1 METPESTLTEE
12 ESAGLTDLIETFR
25 ANMDDMVRA
34 RQEVME
40 RLVPGLVSPDMDHES
55 EAKAGMNALES
66 AVRSGDLSG
75 YYAEQRART
84 AELADQGI
92 PFGVVGRAL
101 TEVVNPVAGALE
113 SSYPDDPERSIR
125 ALKALHKL
133 EREFLLMAGGAYA
146 STREDAV
153 ESEYLHAIRRLST
166 PVIEV
171 WDEVLVMPLIGVLDT
186 SRAQQMM
193 EHLLERI
200 VERQSRFVLVDI
212 TGVPTV
218 DTAVAEHLIKT
229 TKAGNM
235 VGAETILVGISPQ
248 VAQTLVRLGVS
259 LGDIATF
266 TDLRSGLQYV
276 FKALGYQIERHV
288 S

>member
-1 METPESTLTEE
+1 MATTQSQLTEE
-12 ESAGLTDLIETFR
+12 EAAGLTDLIDAYRTNIDE
-25 ANMDDMVRA
+25 MVRA
-34 RQEVME
+34 RREVME
-40 RLVPGLVSPDMDHES
+40 RLMPEIITPEMDHKS
-55 EAKAGMNALES
+55 EAEDGIAALET
-66 AVRSGDLSG
+66 AVQSGEMSK
-75 YYAEQRART
+75 YYADLEART
-84 AELADQGI
+84 AQLADHGI
-92 PFGVVGRAL
+92 QFEVIGRAL
-101 TEVVNPVAGALE
+101 VEVVNPVANVLE
-113 SSYPDDPERSIR
+113 SSFPKEPERSIR

-133 EREFLLMAGGAYA
+133 ETEFLLIAGSTYA

-193 EHLLERI
+193 ELLLERI
-200 VERQSRFVLVDI
+200 VERQSRFVIVDI

-235 VGAETILVGISPQ
+235 VGARTILVGISPQ

-259 LGDIATF
+259 LGDVATF
-266 TDLRSGLQYV
+266 SDLRLGLDHV
-276 FKALGYQIERHV
+276 FKALGYQIDR
-288 S
+288 STA